1 MRKWLISIFLEIRSL
16 SKEIWPL
23 IVKTTKW
30 FNWLKVSKTI
40 FHFQRCKHVSVWT
53 AWCYSSY
60 FSWWEAVSL
69 SRRTMRLQEPL
80 RSRGTGLRSEIP
92 GTEDCFLSPEIL
104 IKNWLLLWH
113 KSWPPTYCSF
123 ISQSAGNGREWERWG
138 DKLSYIAINSAF
150 NGIGNTPDID
160 TGGVER
166 S

>member
-80 RSRGTGLRSEIP
+80 RSRGTGLRSEIWDP
-92 GTEDCFLSPEIL
+92 RDRRLFPQLRDINQELTVALTQVLASY
-104 IKNWLLLWH
+104 LLQFYF
-113 KSWPPTYCSF
+113 S
-123 ISQSAGNGREWERWG
+123 ISRKWERMG
-138 DKLSYIAINSAF
+138 EMRRQTQLYCH
-150 NGIGNTPDID
+150 
-160 TGGVER
+160 
-166 S
+166 